1 MELAFFI
8 LIFVSANKTRKVMKT
23 RKIGIDELKDLLHNG
38 EVRFEYLKR
47 DGTVRVARGT
57 MKPEV
62 VKPRLKG
69 GKSTVGDSGY
79 TVYYDLDREAFRCF
93 AESRLVGMVEE

>member
-1 MELAFFI
+1 
-8 LIFVSANKTRKVMKT
+8 MKT
-23 RKIGIDELKDLLHNG
+23 RKIGIDELKDLFRNG
-38 EVRFEYLKR
+38 EVRFEYLKK
-47 DGTVRVARGT
+47 DGTVRAARGT

-62 VKPRLKG
+62 VNPRLKG

-93 AESRLVGMVEE
+93 AESRLVGVVEE